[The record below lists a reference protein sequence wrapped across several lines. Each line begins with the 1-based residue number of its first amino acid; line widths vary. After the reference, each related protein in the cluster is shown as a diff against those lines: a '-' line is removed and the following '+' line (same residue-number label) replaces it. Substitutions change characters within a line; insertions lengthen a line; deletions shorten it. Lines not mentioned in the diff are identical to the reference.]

1 MISMRAGTTARKVA
15 KGFTLIEL
23 MVVVAIIGILAS
35 IALPSYNEHV
45 RKTRRTA
52 GAACAAA
59 VAQQAER
66 NYTAAL
72 RYDKRADG
80 TAFSADTSIC
90 EPKALEFYTVTAGN
104 LGTKTYTITAAP
116 KGAMSG
122 DACGN
127 LTIDQTGTKDKS
139 GSAPLEQCW

>member
-66 NYTAAL
+66 FYTTHPNLTYAGFVAN
-72 RYDKRADG
+72 
-80 TAFSADTSIC
+80 TAIC
-90 EPKALEFYTVTAGN
+90 EPKANEYYTVSATAAAD
-104 LGTKTYTITAAP
+104 KTYTISAAP
-116 KGAMSG
+116 KGAQGS
-122 DACGN
+122 DSCGT
-127 LTIDQTGTKDKS
+127 LTINQAGVKCSQVSTCPAEPG
-139 GSAPLEQCW
+139 CW

>member
-66 NYTAAL
+66 FYTTNLTYAGFVAN
-72 RYDKRADG
+72 
-80 TAFSADTSIC
+80 TAIC
-90 EPKALEFYTVTAGN
+90 EPKANEYYTVSATAAAD
-104 LGTKTYTITAAP
+104 KTYTISAVP
-116 KGAMSG
+116 KGAQGS
-122 DACGN
+122 DSCGT
-127 LTIDQTGTKDKS
+127 LTIDQAGTKDKS

>member
-66 NYTAAL
+66 FYTTNLTYAGFVAN
-72 RYDKRADG
+72 
-80 TAFSADTSIC
+80 TAIC
-90 EPKALEFYTVTAGN
+90 EPKANEYYTVSATAAAD
-104 LGTKTYTITAAP
+104 KTYTISAAP
-116 KGAMSG
+116 QGAQSG
-122 DACGN
+122 DACGS
-127 LTIDQTGTKDKS
+127 LTINQVGAKS
-139 GSAPLEQCW
+139 PTTAGCW

>member
-15 KGFTLIEL
+15 KGFTLIEV

-66 NYTAAL
+66 FYTTNLTYAGAPDPASCGQDL
-72 RYDKRADG
+72 D
-80 TAFSADTSIC
+80 
-90 EPKALEFYTVTAGN
+90 PFYTVAFN
-104 LGTKTYTITAAP
+104 GTPGAKTYLIQATPTASQPDGKCATL
-116 KGAMSG
+116 GINAQGVRS
-122 DACGN
+122 A
-127 LTIDQTGTKDKS
+127 S
-139 GSAPLEQCW
+139 GSYSATPEQCW

>member
-66 NYTAAL
+66 FYTTNLTYTGFVAN
-72 RYDKRADG
+72 
-80 TAFSADTSIC
+80 TAIC
-90 EPKALEFYTVTAGN
+90 EPKANEYYTVSATAAAG
-104 LGTKTYTITAAP
+104 KPYTISAAP
-116 KGAMSG
+116 KGAQGS
-122 DACGN
+122 DSCGT
-127 LTIDQTGTKDKS
+127 LTINQQGAKTPTTGK
-139 GSAPLEQCW
+139 CW

>member
-66 NYTAAL
+66 YYTTNL
-72 RYDKRADG
+72 TYVG
-80 TAFSADTSIC
+80 FTANTAIC
-90 EPKALEFYTVTAGN
+90 EPKAVEFYSVTPGN
-104 LGTKTYTITAAP
+104 LAAKTYTISAAP
-116 KGAMSG
+116 QGAQSG
-122 DACGN
+122 DACGT
-127 LTIDQTGTKDKS
+127 LTINQVGAKS
-139 GSAPLEQCW
+139 PTTAGCW